1 MLATFGNDPLVAYR
15 ESRGVVSKSL
25 FDAWLSRV
33 EWSGLMRG
41 PGGEETAAVE
51 KMSFHERFMR

>member
-15 ESRGVVSKSL
+15 ESRGAVSKSL

-41 PGGEETAAVE
+41 PGGEETAAV
-51 KMSFHERFMR
+51 